1 MTYQQA
7 LDYLASLNKFG
18 MRLGLSRILRL
29 AELLGNPQD
38 AYKTIHITGTNGKG
52 SVSALTAA
60 ALSASGLRTGL
71 FTSPHLFKYNERMRV
86 DGADISDEDFVR
98 VLARTRD
105 AAEKMIAEG
114 GESPTQFEVLTAAA
128 FLYFAEQKVDYAVI
142 EVGLGGL
149 LDSTN
154 IIAPVACV
162 ITNVALEHADMC
174 GGTLAGVAEH
184 KAGIIKEGVPVVT
197 AAKGMP
203 LDVIRRTAREKRAPL
218 YVMGEDFALRGLS
231 QTVEGQTLSL
241 DAPALSLSDCRYAIS
256 LAAPYQ
262 AENSA
267 VAVTLLLVLAQND
280 TRISTSKAVQSFLRT
295 AWPGRFERMDVGT
308 QKVIVDG
315 AHNPAG
321 AKALREALDSVF
333 PAEPRVFLLGI
344 LHDKAVEEILDILL
358 RPEDVVVVTQPD
370 SERAESPER
379 LLQSVRKH
387 ARQAEAEPDR
397 GRALA
402 HAFAAAKGKLLCC
415 TGSLYLIGDL
425 RERIVA
431 WKEGA
436 GDAGIGDAEQH

>member
-7 LDYLASLNKFG
+7 LDYLASLNRFG

-86 DGADISDEDFVR
+86 DGADITDEDFTR
-98 VLARTRD
+98 MLARTRD
-105 AAEKMIAEG
+105 AAEQIIAEG

-154 IIAPVACV
+154 IITPVACV

-184 KAGIIKEGVPVVT
+184 KAGIIKEDVPVVT

-218 YVMGEDFALRGLS
+218 YVMGEDFALRELS
-231 QTVEGQTLSL
+231 QTLEGQTLSL

-256 LAAPYQ
+256 LVAPYQ

-267 VAVTLLLVLAQND
+267 VAVTLLFVLAQND

-370 SERAESPER
+370 SERAELPER
-379 LLQSVRKH
+379 LLQSVRKY
-387 ARQAEAEPDR
+387 ARQAETEPDR

>member
-7 LDYLASLNKFG
+7 LDYLASLNRFG

-60 ALSASGLRTGL
+60 ALTASGLSTGL

-86 DGADISDEDFVR
+86 DGADISDEDFAR
-98 VLARTRD
+98 MLARTRD
-105 AAEKMIAEG
+105 AAEQMIAEG

-154 IIAPVACV
+154 IIAPAACAV
-162 ITNVALEHADMC
+162 TNVTLEHADMC
-174 GGTLAGVAEH
+174 GGTLEGVAEH

-203 LDVIRRTAREKRAPL
+203 LKVIRRAAKENHAPL
-218 YVMGEDFALRGLS
+218 YVMGEDFELRERSRGA
-231 QTVEGQTLSL
+231 EGQRLSL
-241 DAPALSLSDCRYAIS
+241 EAPELSLSDWRYE
-256 LAAPYQ
+256 LPFAAPYQ

-267 VAVTLLLVLAQND
+267 VAVMLLAVLAQRD
-280 TRISTSKAVQSFLRT
+280 ARISMPEALEAFRRAT
-295 AWPGRFERMDVGT
+295 WPARFERMDIGE
-308 QKVIVDG
+308 QKIVVDG

-321 AKALREALDSVF
+321 AKAFREALDSVF
-333 PAEPRVFLLGI
+333 PTAPRVFLLGI
-344 LHDKAVEEILDILL
+344 LHDKAVDEMLDILL
-358 RPEDVVVVTQPD
+358 RPEDVVIVTQPD
-370 SERAESPER
+370 SERAELPER
-379 LLQSVRKH
+379 LLQSVRKRV
-387 ARQAEAEPDR
+387 RQAKAEPDR
-397 GRALA
+397 GRALDCA
-402 HAFAAAKGKLLCC
+402 LAAAKGKILCC

-431 WKEGA
+431 RKEEA
-436 GDAGIGDAEQH
+436 GDAGIGNDEHH

>member
-7 LDYLASLNKFG
+7 LDYLASLNRFG

-71 FTSPHLFKYNERMRV
+71 FTSPHLSKYNERMRV
-86 DGADISDEDFVR
+86 DGADISDEDFAR

-105 AAEKMIAEG
+105 AAEQIIAEG

-154 IIAPVACV
+154 IITPVACV

-184 KAGIIKEGVPVVT
+184 KAGIIKEDVPVVT

-218 YVMGEDFALRGLS
+218 YVMGEDFALRELS
-231 QTVEGQTLSL
+231 QTLEGQTLSL

-256 LAAPYQ
+256 LVAPYQ

-267 VAVTLLLVLAQND
+267 VAVTLLFVLAQND

-333 PAEPRVFLLGI
+333 PVEPRVFLLGI

-370 SERAESPER
+370 SERAELPER
-379 LLQSVRKH
+379 LLQSVRKY
-387 ARQAEAEPDR
+387 ARQAETEPDR

>member
-7 LDYLASLNKFG
+7 LDYLASLNRFG

-71 FTSPHLFKYNERMRV
+71 FTSPHLSKYNERMRV
-86 DGADISDEDFVR
+86 DGADISDEDFTRIIVR
-98 VLARTRD
+98 TKD
-105 AAEKMIAEG
+105 AAEKMTAEG
-114 GESPTQFEVLTAAA
+114 GESPSQFEVLTAAA

-154 IIAPVACV
+154 IITPVACV

-184 KAGIIKEGVPVVT
+184 KAGIIKEDVPVVT

-218 YVMGEDFALRGLS
+218 YVMGEDFALRELL
-231 QTVEGQTLSL
+231 QTLEGQTLSL
-241 DAPALSLSDCRYAIS
+241 DVPALSLSDCRYAIS
-256 LAAPYQ
+256 LVAPYQ

-267 VAVTLLLVLAQND
+267 VAVTLLFVLAQND

-370 SERAESPER
+370 SERAELPER
-379 LLQSVRKH
+379 LLQSVRKY
-387 ARQAEAEPDR
+387 ARQAETEPDR